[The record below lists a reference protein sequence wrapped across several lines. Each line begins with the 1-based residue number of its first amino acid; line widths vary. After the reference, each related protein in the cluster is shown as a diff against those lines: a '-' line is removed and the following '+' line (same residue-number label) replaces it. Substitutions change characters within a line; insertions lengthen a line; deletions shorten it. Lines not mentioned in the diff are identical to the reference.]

1 MGELSIRY
9 VTSKAF
15 YVFLNFQG
23 KLAYFQATKRQ
34 FTYPLSF
41 VVCECLQRVDESVKN
56 EDVFIRMKTVH
67 VYVCERE
74 TETERQRQTDR
85 QTGQT
90 HRERQSERQTDRDR
104 QRGKQNENHVTRDKA
119 ALELTC
125 IHLIDYRL
133 LPSESALPTVERVR
147 LVGVL

>member
-1 MGELSIRY
+1 MCVR
-9 VTSKAF
+9 
-15 YVFLNFQG
+15 
-23 KLAYFQATKRQ
+23 
-34 FTYPLSF
+34 
-41 VVCECLQRVDESVKN
+41 
-56 EDVFIRMKTVH
+56 
-67 VYVCERE
+67 
-74 TETERQRQTDR
+74 ERQRQRDTETETDR